1 MLAQTA
7 LLYTSI
13 TVTTFAF
20 CAALFIQEPVGERKA
35 KPFYLSF
42 YLMTIILL
50 FWVIRIPEF
59 QYIYE
64 SILLDIIFGLYIVSL
79 SIGISIRYKSKNIEN
94 LIYLLLSMY
103 ILSSVLLHIWIEI
116 NYPINFLLMLTA
128 SCLNIYMIYNR
139 KPKPNKADFGLII
152 TMCLWF
158 FMSAIELHHA
168 DNVNPQ
174 SYFSSDM
181 IIFQLMF
188 FPTSIFGITIFLLA
202 SYLMDNNIL
211 LEKLATKD
219 ELTDMLN
226 RRALFDQISSQ
237 VNYLK
242 RKQSKACVIIADIDH
257 FKRVNDTYGHEAGD
271 KVIKKFASIIKSST
285 RIYDISSRYG
295 GEEFLIFLPNSNLDV
310 AQSVTERIIDETRN
324 AEITYEGDVIT
335 FTASFGIC
343 EYDFEQLSDVSIAN
357 ADKALYHAKNSGR
370 NQMKTFPIS

>member
-59 QYIYE
+59 KYIYE
-64 SILLDIIFGLYIVSL
+64 SIFLDIIFGLYIVSL
-79 SIGISIRYKSKNIEN
+79 SIGISIRYKNKIIEN
-94 LIYLLLSMY
+94 IIY
-103 ILSSVLLHIWIEI
+103 ILLPTYIILSLIQIWIEI
-116 NYPINFLLMLTA
+116 KYPINFFLMVII
-128 SCLNIYMIYNR
+128 SSLNIYIIYNR
-139 KPKPNKADFGLII
+139 KPKPNRADFGLII

-158 FMSAIELHHA
+158 FMSAIELRHA
-168 DNVNPQ
+168 DNMNPQ

-188 FPTSIFGITIFLLA
+188 FPTTIFGITIFLLA

-219 ELTDMLN
+219 ELTNMLN

-242 RKQSKACVIIADIDH
+242 RKHSKACVIIADIDH

-271 KVIKKFASIIKSST
+271 QVIKKFASIIKSST

-310 AQSVTERIIDETRN
+310 AQSVTERILDETRN
-324 AEITYEGDVIT
+324 TEITYEGDVIT
-335 FTASFGIC
+335 FTASFGVC

-357 ADKALYHAKNSGR
+357 ADKALYHAKHSGR